1 MVELVEQS
9 KQNHHH
15 PPPSPLPTLAI
26 NNNRNSVNSRPP
38 PTSSTN
44 TRMDVRANQTTNNTK
59 NNGKHHQE
67 EAAAH
72 HDHRNGLE
80 SDGNTRRQP
89 PSDMFQL
96 LNYHHRFVELEEV
109 FFNCSVQA
117 NPAVHTVQWH
127 HDGRVLN
134 TDMSRGNVES
144 MFYSFTSNMGG
155 GKRAQI
161 ALEFNRI
168 FGNRPNYIHFSL
180 ASPRNAL
187 YSFPSILTIALSEAN
202 LFF

>member
-26 NNNRNSVNSRPP
+26 NNNRNSVNSPPP
-38 PTSSTN
+38 PTSSSN
-44 TRMDVRANQTTNNTK
+44 TRMDVRANQTTNN
-59 NNGKHHQE
+59 GKQHHHE
-67 EAAAH
+67 DSAAH

-155 GKRAQI
+155 KRAQI